1 MKRLGAAAWP
11 ELIRSGHARAYQRT
25 NAAGGIVH
33 LGAGAFFRAHAAAYT
48 DAVLASGDLRWGITG
63 ISLRRPDVRDA
74 LRPQDCL
81 YTLLERDNATLTARV
96 IGALRDVLAA
106 PFESAA
112 VRHALCSPS
121 VHVVT
126 LTITEK
132 AYGLGADGNLDLA
145 DAAIAH
151 DLRDPQ
157 SPRSAVGWLAATLVA
172 RHAAACAPY
181 AVIACDNLRDN
192 GHTLRRLV
200 LGYAERVFPAQAGWL
215 ADHVAFPNTMVDRI
229 VPRSTAADR
238 VDAQAA
244 HGFDDATPVRCEPF
258 TQWVIETFPGVRPE
272 WERAG
277 ALFVDDVRPFEEAKL
292 RLLNAAHTALACF
305 GVLLGHATIAE
316 AAADPDIAAFVQHL
330 MADELAPTLAPRRGL
345 DPRAYHAMLWPRFT
359 NAALGHAT
367 QQVATDTSAKLA
379 QRHLPALRERRAR
392 DEPCRGIALVIAG
405 WIRYLAGCD
414 ENGAAYPI
422 DDPLAGPLTTIAA
435 SWQTDPS
442 TCVERIFALDAVF
455 GVLRDD
461 ATVKRDVARQL
472 NAIASGGVRAAL
484 RAAR

>member
-1 MKRLGAAAWP
+1 MKRLDAAAWP
-11 ELIRSGHARAYQRT
+11 ELVRSGHARAYER
-25 NAAGGIVH
+25 AAAASGIVH
-33 LGAGAFFRAHAAAYT
+33 LGAGAFFRAHAAAYA

-63 ISLRRPDVRDA
+63 VSLRRPDVRDA
-74 LRPQDCL
+74 LRPQGGL

-96 IGALRDVLAA
+96 IGSLRDVLAA
-106 PFESAA
+106 PLEGDA

-132 AYGLGADGNLDLA
+132 AYGLGVDGNLDFA
-145 DAAIAH
+145 DVAIVH
-151 DLRDPQ
+151 DLRNPQ
-157 SPRSAVGWLAATLVA
+157 APRSAVGWLAATLVA
-172 RHAAACAPY
+172 RHAAGCAPY
-181 AVIACDNLRDN
+181 TVIACDNLRDN

-200 LGYAERVFPAQAGWL
+200 LDYADRAFPAQAGWI

-229 VPRSTAADR
+229 VPRTTDADR
-238 VDAQAA
+238 IDAQAA

-258 TQWVIETFPGVRPE
+258 TQWVIETFPGTRPE

-277 ALFVDDVRPFEEAKL
+277 ALFVDDVRPFEDAKL

-305 GVLLGHATIAE
+305 GVLLGHATIAQ
-316 AAADPDIAAFVQHL
+316 AAGDPDIAPCVRRL
-330 MADELAPTLAPRRGL
+330 MADELAPTLAPRRDL
-345 DPRAYHAMLWPRFT
+345 DPQAYQAMLWPRFT

-392 DEPCRGIALVIAG
+392 NEPCRGLALVIAG
-405 WIRYLAGCD
+405 WIRYLAGRD
-414 ENGAAYPI
+414 ENGATYPI

-435 SWQTDPS
+435 SWLSDPS
-442 TCVERIFALDAVF
+442 GCVERIFALDAVF
-455 GVLRDD
+455 GSLRDD
-461 ATVKRDVARQL
+461 TAVKQDVARQL
-472 NAIASGGVRAAL
+472 NAIASGGVRAVL
-484 RAAR
+484 RAAC